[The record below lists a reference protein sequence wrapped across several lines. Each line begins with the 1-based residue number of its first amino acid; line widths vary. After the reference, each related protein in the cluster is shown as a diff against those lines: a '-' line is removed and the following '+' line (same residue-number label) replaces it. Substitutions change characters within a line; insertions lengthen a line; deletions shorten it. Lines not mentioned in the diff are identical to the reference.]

1 MINTHADD
9 DDEFVERGEGAATQ
23 WLAHSAAHAVD
34 KFDLQPQRVISER
47 VLRPRPYRST
57 RP

>member
-1 MINTHADD
+1 MIHTHD
-9 DDEFVERGEGAATQ
+9 DDEFVESGEGAATQ

-47 VLRPRPYRST
+47 VLWPRPYRST